1 MQSKISLN
9 VRNELEK
16 TRRLWRL
23 DVIIMRG
30 CQGHED
36 ECCWLPSVPPQCQPF
51 TDRHCRRAETSS
63 LKGTFEIF
71 YVFYYY
77 ELHTVLYFLFFIIF
91 FFTFKVID
99 SAFQAATVSQFTAL
113 NKKNHVAETK
123 LARIVNQSLWRLC
136 LFQHIFTHKCLSQ
149 IILWYCTEM
158 NGNQCSV
165 MPLIVE
171 AFYIIVLHM
180 TCT

>member
-1 MQSKISLN
+1 MAVKCAELCRKSSKQSGTVGTVQCSSSTMQSKISLN

-77 ELHTVLYFLFFIIF
+77 ELHIVLYFLFLLF
-91 FFTFKVID
+91 FFLL
-99 SAFQAATVSQFTAL
+99 S
-113 NKKNHVAETK
+113 
-123 LARIVNQSLWRLC
+123 RLLILPSRLP
-136 LFQHIFTHKCLSQ
+136 LFPNLQH
-149 IILWYCTEM
+149 
-158 NGNQCSV
+158 
-165 MPLIVE
+165 
-171 AFYIIVLHM
+171 
-180 TCT
+180 